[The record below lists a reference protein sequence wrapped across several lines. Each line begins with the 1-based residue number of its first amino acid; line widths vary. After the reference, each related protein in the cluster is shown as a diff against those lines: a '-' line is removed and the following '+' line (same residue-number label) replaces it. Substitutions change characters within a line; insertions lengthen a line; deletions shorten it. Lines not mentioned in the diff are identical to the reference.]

1 MAPSLVSAAVPA
13 GPFSTASPGGAGAA
27 DRRRVAISSP
37 AVAVAAA
44 GRSPFPG
51 GRGGILLRSVTPFED
66 PRFFLRFGRGERP
79 GSSGFLEGVFSAS
92 SHGIAPFRDP
102 GVAAA
107 RRLISLVVAV
117 PEEVRQA
124 SDVGGRGGGRGG
136 RGGGGGNRGEGVE
149 M

>member
-27 DRRRVAISSP
+27 DRRWVAISSP

-51 GRGGILLRSVTPFED
+51 GRGGTFPGSVTPFED
-66 PRFFLRFGRGERP
+66 PRFFIRFGRRERP
-79 GSSGFLEGVFSAS
+79 GPFGFLEGVLSAS

-124 SDVGGRGGGRGG
+124 SDVGGRGGG
-136 RGGGGGNRGEGVE
+136 GNRGEGVE